1 MSHAELSLALVPP
14 VAASHAASEPAQNDL
29 IRGLFITYHDVLRG
43 YIRRRVKNEADV
55 AELVQEV
62 YVRLMRRKSAVKLRE
77 APESYLFRT
86 AINLIRDQH
95 RRNTARS
102 ADRHIPFEDEI
113 ADSPHEDPEAL
124 LASRQLSLI
133 LEQAIRELDPKAR
146 EVFSLRLIYEL
157 SYREIEAR
165 TGIALRSIE
174 RYMSQA
180 LDFCSDRVARE
191 L

>member
-1 MSHAELSLALVPP
+1 MGLALPSVPR
-14 VAASHAASEPAQNDL
+14 SEHAHADF
-29 IRGLFITYHDVLRG
+29 IRGLFLRYGDVLRN

-62 YVRLMRRKSAVKLRE
+62 YARLMHRPDAGKLRE

-95 RRNTARS
+95 RRNTVRS
-102 ADRHIPFEDEI
+102 ADRHIPFEDEL
-113 ADSPHEDPEAL
+113 ANSDYEDPEAQ

-133 LEQAIRELDPKAR
+133 LEAAIEELNPKTR
-146 EVFSLRLIYEL
+146 EVFLLRLISEL
-157 SYREIEAR
+157 SYREIETR
-165 TGIALRSIE
+165 TRIPLRSVE

-180 LDFCSDRVARE
+180 MDYCCARVAKQH
-191 L
+191 

>member
-1 MSHAELSLALVPP
+1 MSHAAVGLALAP
-14 VAASHAASEPAQNDL
+14 VTGEEPAHNDF
-29 IRGLFITYHDVLRG
+29 IRGLFVRYSDVLRS

-62 YVRLMRRKSAVKLRE
+62 YVRLMHRKEAERLHE

-95 RRNTARS
+95 RRNTVRS
-102 ADRHIPFEDEI
+102 ADRHIPFEDEL
-113 ADSPHEDPEAL
+113 ANSDYENPEAQ
-124 LASRQLSLI
+124 LASRQVTSI
-133 LEQAIRELDPKAR
+133 LEEAIAELNPKTR
-146 EVFSLRLIYEL
+146 EVFLLRLIYEL
-157 SYREIEAR
+157 SYREIETR
-165 TGIALRSIE
+165 TSIPLRSVE

-180 LDFCSDRVARE
+180 MDYCCARVAKQ